1 MKLRHSVACCM
12 LALGTL
18 SAAHAIAQPASNQGY
33 YRAPALHDQTLV
45 FTAEGDLWTQT
56 LGQKAATRLARILF
70 ARISWWISSN
80 VNLGD
85 GGDGGTQFGGT
96 GLISSSL
103 SV

>member
-18 SAAHAIAQPASNQGY
+18 TAFQTIAADAVSNQGY

-56 LGQKAATRLARILF
+56 FRSKSGDSLNEFTCGRAR
-70 ARISWWISSN
+70 
-80 VNLGD
+80 GD
-85 GGDGGTQFGGT
+85 YFGRR
-96 GLISSSL
+96 
-103 SV
+103 